1 LDRLERRHANDHSG
15 VQNRPEQREF
25 NVRKAVRQVNA
36 DVDEFVV
43 DNMDMDDVDFVNM
56 SMGQWKWFG
65 QQWNCWYERD
75 RYDDDF
81 GQRGNLHV
89 P

>member
-25 NVRKAVRQVNA
+25 IVRKAVRQVNA

-65 QQWNCWYERD
+65 Q
-75 RYDDDF
+75 
-81 GQRGNLHV
+81 
-89 P
+89 

>member
-1 LDRLERRHANDHSG
+1 
-15 VQNRPEQREF
+15 
-25 NVRKAVRQVNA
+25 
-36 DVDEFVV
+36 VDEFVV
-43 DNMDMDDVDFVNM
+43 DNMEMDDVDFVNM